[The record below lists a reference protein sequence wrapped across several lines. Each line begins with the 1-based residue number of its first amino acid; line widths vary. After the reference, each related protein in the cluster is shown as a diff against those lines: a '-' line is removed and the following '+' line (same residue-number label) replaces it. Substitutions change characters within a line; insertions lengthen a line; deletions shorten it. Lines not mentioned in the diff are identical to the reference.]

1 MTQKEFDEFK
11 AFVDEITAETGAEIK
26 HFSEIMNTGELG
38 IEAMKYMGALVQRN
52 KNHMDAMKKSG
63 EDDLE
68 LIEVSTKS
76 IQLMI
81 KASELLKFALVGLI
95 LVDAH
100 FTGGDEK

>member
-11 AFVDEITAETGAEIK
+11 AFMDEKTAETGAEIK

-63 EDDLE
+63 EDDSELLE
-68 LIEVSTKS
+68 ISTKS
-76 IQLMI
+76 IRLMTE
-81 KASELLKFALVGLI
+81 ASQLLKFALIGLI

-100 FTGGDEK
+100 FTGGDDK